1 MKGEIRVAMG
11 SVSSGLIVDFFHFY
25 LDVEICV
32 LCKDYYINPS
42 LFFPPQNENNHII
55 DTVGK

>member
-1 MKGEIRVAMG
+1 MKGEIRVAKG

-32 LCKDYYINPS
+32 FCKDYYINPS
-42 LFFPPQNENNHII
+42 LFFSPQNENNQII

>member
-1 MKGEIRVAMG
+1 MKGEIRVAKG

-42 LFFPPQNENNHII
+42 LFFFPSKRE
-55 DTVGK
+55 

>member
-1 MKGEIRVAMG
+1 MKGEIRVAKG

-32 LCKDYYINPS
+32 FGKDYYINPS
-42 LFFPPQNENNHII
+42 LFFFPSKRE
-55 DTVGK
+55 